1 MGAIPAPCPQVAED
15 EFLPQH
21 IDLSFLFFASIFR
34 YGQRICEWLCS
45 SKRHRCHNPQSPQ
58 RRFRLHARK
67 LLRMSFY
74 RNIDLSKKKKR
85 KREWL
90 CKPRPLVLTATE
102 IRLLLWIFASFS
114 LRVFSAMAKE
124 FVNGFVHQN
133 GIAVIT
139 HNPPKGSFFFLSL
152 QLAKDSRNPNSR
164 SVPCMSIKAD
174 LKWPKEAWILG
185 QDVSAGFTPSMY
197 IILFPHFWLPMCALL
212 HTTASHPLPIAAICN
227 FSNCITRSKRSL
239 EIQQLRERKKEYD
252 LKTTISL
259 VKETAKTKFVETIA
273 THFRL
278 NIDPKYNNQQ
288 LRATVRTT
296 TGFEEII
303 STGISGASYYTGTF
317 NTVNRSLDGR
327 YVVVMAFAF
336 ASICLPFWLPRNRAV
351 ARRIQNMRW
360 RADGGNDPGR
370 KFLLDGEVTIDTM
383 ADDVE
388 FTKHGSD
395 RTEFLK
401 LSNE

>member
-1 MGAIPAPCPQVAED
+1 MP
-15 EFLPQH
+15 
-21 IDLSFLFFASIFR
+21 
-34 YGQRICEWLCS
+34 
-45 SKRHRCHNPQSPQ
+45 
-58 RRFRLHARK
+58 
-67 LLRMSFY
+67 
-74 RNIDLSKKKKR
+74 
-85 KREWL
+85 
-90 CKPRPLVLTATE
+90 
-102 IRLLLWIFASFS
+102 
-114 LRVFSAMAKE
+114 
-124 FVNGFVHQN
+124 
-133 GIAVIT
+133 
-139 HNPPKGSFFFLSL
+139 
-152 QLAKDSRNPNSR
+152 
-164 SVPCMSIKAD
+164 IKAD

-197 IILFPHFWLPMCALL
+197 IILFPHFWLPLCALL

-252 LKTTISL
+252 LKTAISL
-259 VKETAKTKFVETIA
+259 VKETAKTKFVETVA
-273 THFRL
+273 AHFRL
-278 NIDPKYNNQQ
+278 NIDPKYNDQQ
-288 LRATVRTT
+288 LRATDICVIQICHHEQVRTT
-296 TGFEEII
+296 TGFEKYMYKKFLI

-317 NTVNRSLDGR
+317 NIVNRSPDGR

-383 ADDVE
+383 ADNVE
-388 FTKHGSD
+388 FTEHGSD

-401 LSNE
+401 LSNRINVCRLDMQRKHHQ